1 MEYIFFDESS
11 AIKGLNMPKSK
22 IGFERMCNLCAAAE
36 TLFSEKGF
44 YETSIA
50 DISKAA
56 KTAVGTFYTYF
67 QDKTAIYNYLVKN
80 YYVVIHKHL
89 AEKTAG
95 CATRVE
101 MEREGLKAFIRFG
114 QQNPQCYKIIWG
126 SSHVDPAIFEDYY
139 TNFARGYI
147 AALKKYQ
154 SNLADADLSN
164 IVWCLM
170 GITSFITL
178 KVIFTHKPISER
190 KLERLADDVM
200 NMLSNGIFKL
210 NAQDPGENKFFSQK
224 PQSFFA

>member
-1 MEYIFFDESS
+1 MEYIFFDETSG
-11 AIKGLNMPKSK
+11 IKGINMPKSR
-22 IGFERMCNLCAAAE
+22 IGFEKLCKLCEAAE

-44 YETSIA
+44 YETSIT
-50 DISKAA
+50 DIAKAA

-89 AEKTAG
+89 SLKTAK
-95 CATRVE
+95 CKTRIE
-101 MEREGLKAFIRFG
+101 MEREGLKEFIRFG

-147 AALKKYQ
+147 AALKKYEDG
-154 SNLADADLSN
+154 LVDADLST

-178 KVIFTHKPISER
+178 KIIFSHKTISER
-190 KLERLADDVM
+190 TLNRLADDII
-200 NMLSNGIFKL
+200 NLLCNGIFKQNVL
-210 NAQDPGENKFFSQK
+210 EQAPFSPRQEKFLE
-224 PQSFFA
+224 